1 MGDRNNR
8 TWGEV
13 KSDPGLLQVLQR
25 LKDHE
30 MTPEEI
36 DAQRRSW
43 VRGEMMIDHPEMT
56 LEEAD
61 AVVRKVAGPPLSEIL
76 STARAE
82 ARREALEEAVKI
94 FDKQRPEWVTKK
106 QGEYWDGYRDA
117 IEDAIDEIR
126 GVSTITKHRRAAALS
141 ELAAQDAELIEEP
154 DPDLL
159 RDDAHERRRMMK
171 EYPDEE

>member
-1 MGDRNNR
+1 MGDRSNR
-8 TWGEV
+8 TWSEV
-13 KSDPGLLQVLQR
+13 KSDPGLRQMLQR

-82 ARREALEEAVKI
+82 ARREALEEAVK
-94 FDKQRPEWVTKK
+94 
-106 QGEYWDGYRDA
+106 
-117 IEDAIDEIR
+117 
-126 GVSTITKHRRAAALS
+126 AAWPGF
-141 ELAAQDAELIEEP
+141 E
-154 DPDLL
+154 
-159 RDDAHERRRMMK
+159 RDDAAVSVCAILDLLHGCL
-171 EYPDEE
+171 